1 VSTDQEPPGQAFT
14 VNAPWSAGLQV
25 GYHNVQI
32 NVYAPGTW
40 ADSSAQRPL
49 ADASGVI
56 ASPYRGLGVFEE
68 RDEEFFFG
76 RETAV
81 TQVMQRMSQCAA
93 GPGLLVV
100 SGVSGAGKSS
110 LLRAGMLPQMRR
122 SGLAAAPGSAS
133 WPCLLFTPGRAP
145 IGERAVRTAALAGID
160 AAAVQR
166 SVARDPGAFA
176 LTARQAA
183 LARQQEA
190 GGNRQQE
197 PGGNG
202 RLLLVIDQFEQ
213 LFTQC
218 PDEEQR
224 RAYVAALHAAAAP
237 GTAPA
242 ALIVLGV
249 RADFEARCADYPQL
263 VEAIQDRYLLTAM
276 TRRELR
282 LAITGPARKAGSRV
296 DAELVDDLLR
306 EVGTRLPAGPG
317 PSQVVG
323 AGVLPLLSHA
333 LDQAWRN
340 RTGDTLTLADY
351 DRSGGMETAVAASAD
366 RAYEGLTARQQATAR
381 QVFLQ
386 LTAAGGEGADMAIR
400 ADRAELSAGENTD
413 DVQAVLA
420 AFAAERLLTL
430 SADSV
435 EISHE
440 VLLTAW
446 PLLRDT
452 WLAQT
457 RADRLVRTKLRD
469 TAGEWARHDQD
480 PSYLYA
486 GSLLEAAA
494 RVAADPIRH
503 ATLSPPEREFLRHSE
518 RARRRRTRRLR
529 AFVAILAVLVMGLA
543 VVAFAAI
550 RAGQQTASE
559 RDAAD
564 GALVVADAGELAAD
578 SQALGDADP
587 VLARLEALAAWRSDP
602 SSAQAR
608 YAVWSA
614 ALLPG
619 IAVLGGQAGQ
629 VDALAFSPD
638 GTTLA
643 TTTGTNS
650 PASGTQL
657 WDVAT
662 HQPLGR
668 PLSVPGSGEI
678 VSLAFSPDGK
688 ILAAGT
694 ARGDTQLWDVATRE
708 LMASLPGGTG
718 LEVASLAFS
727 PDGRLLAIGT
737 TYAQESDP
745 AGSARLWDVGTR
757 RPLGPPLVTSSA
769 GICSVVFSPGGQTLA
784 VGVNDGSTHLW
795 DVAGRQPLGHP
806 LPDSVSGLASDPLA
820 FSPDGKTLATAAGT
834 GAKLWDVAT
843 GRLIRT
849 LGDSEGAYSVAFD
862 PDGQTLAVGSQF
874 GPAQLWDVATQ
885 QQVGPPLTGSGN
897 AIYAMTFSPDGQ
909 ILATGTSVGTEL
921 WSVTT
926 AIGNPSAMLP
936 DSGGVLS
943 VSFSRSG
950 ILATGPYDDGTVRR
964 WNVAT
969 QRQVGTTVTTHADI
983 FGGNLTSSPDGR
995 TLALGTATGTL
1006 LWTATASHPADITL
1020 RSTTAISS
1028 VAFSPDG
1035 KFLAASNRDG
1045 TELWQVATRK
1055 QVGVIHNGS
1064 SGLSVFSPDGKMLA
1078 TEDGGTIRLWSVATR
1093 RPVGGSLTSDSQ
1105 VDSLAFSP
1113 EGGPVLA
1120 AGTGAGTEVWNLAS
1134 RRPAGVLLPS
1144 SSEVRSVA
1152 FSPDGTVLAAGTA
1165 TGVQLWDVATGQQ
1178 LGPSLTATPDQSPES
1193 ASEAPG
1199 GLQTVRPSD
1208 SATEVSSVAFS
1219 PDGKTLAVGL
1229 ANGPTQLWNVAFL
1242 LPSDTGSYIC
1252 ASTGQTLTRTQWT
1265 QYAKSLPYQDV
1276 CS

>member
-1 VSTDQEPPGQAFT
+1 MHQSAPGKTVTHLVSTDQEPPGQAFT
-14 VNAPWSAGLQV
+14 VNAGLQV

-56 ASPYRGLGVFEE
+56 TSPYRGLGVFEE

-81 TQVMQRMSQCAA
+81 TQVMRRMSQCAT

-110 LLRAGMLPQMRR
+110 LLRAGMLPRMRR
-122 SGLAAAPGSAS
+122 SGLASAPGSAS

-145 IGERAVRTAALAGID
+145 IDELAARTAALAGID
-160 AAAVQR
+160 ASAVQR

-176 LTARQAA
+176 LIARQAA
-183 LARQQEA
+183 LA
-190 GGNRQQE
+190 RQQE

-224 RAYVAALHAAAAP
+224 RAYVAALHAAAATR

-263 VEAIQDRYLLTAM
+263 AEAIQDRYLLTAM

-296 DAELVDDLLR
+296 DADLVDDLLR
-306 EVGTRLPAGPG
+306 EVGTRPPAGPG

-366 RAYEGLTARQQATAR
+366 RAYQSLTARQQATAR

-400 ADRAELSAGENTD
+400 ADREELPAGENAD

-518 RARRRRTRRLR
+518 RARQRRTRRLR

-550 RAGQQTASE
+550 RAGRQTASE
-559 RDAAD
+559 RDAAVGD
-564 GALVVADAGELAAD
+564 LYVADAGELAAG
-578 SQALGDADP
+578 SEALGDTDP

-629 VDALAFSPD
+629 IDALAFSPD

-657 WDVAT
+657 WNVAT

-668 PLSVPGSGEI
+668 PLSVPGSGAI

-694 ARGDTQLWDVATRE
+694 THGDTQLWNVATRG
-708 LMASLPGGTG
+708 LIGSLPGGTG
-718 LEVASLAFS
+718 LEVAALAFS

-737 TYAQESDP
+737 ESDS

-757 RPLGPPLVTSSA
+757 RPLGPPLATSSG
-769 GICSVVFSPGGQTLA
+769 GICSVVFSPDGQTLA
-784 VGVNDGSTHLW
+784 VGVNDGSTQLW
-795 DVAGRQPLGHP
+795 DVAGRRPLGHP
-806 LPDSVSGLASDPLA
+806 LPDSVSGLASNPLA

-843 GRLIRT
+843 HKLIRT
-849 LGDSEGAYSVAFD
+849 LGDSEGAYSVAFAA
-862 PDGQTLAVGSQF
+862 DGQTLAIGSQF
-874 GPAQLWDVATQ
+874 ASAQLWDVATRQ
-885 QQVGPPLTGSGN
+885 RIGLPLTGSGN
-897 AIYAMTFSPDGQ
+897 AIYAMAFSPDGK
-909 ILATGTSVGTEL
+909 ILAVGTSVGTEL
-921 WSVTT
+921 WSATT
-926 AIGNPSAMLP
+926 AIGNPSAILP
-936 DSGGVLS
+936 DSGGVRS
-943 VSFSRSG
+943 VTFSPGG

-969 QRQVGTTVTTHADI
+969 HRQVGSTVTTHADI
-983 FGGNLTSSPDGR
+983 FGGNLTSSPDGG

-1006 LWTATASHPADITL
+1006 LWAATASHPVGVML
-1020 RSTTAISS
+1020 RSATAVRS
-1028 VAFSPDG
+1028 VAFSSDG
-1035 KFLAASNRDG
+1035 KFLAASNLDG
-1045 TELWQVATRK
+1045 TELWRVATRE
-1055 QVGVIHNGS
+1055 QVGVIHYGS

-1078 TEDGGTIRLWSVATR
+1078 TDDGGTIRLWSVATR
-1093 RPVGGSLTSDSQ
+1093 RAVGSSLTSDSQ
-1105 VDSLAFSP
+1105 VDSMAFSP
-1113 EGGPVLA
+1113 RGSILA
-1120 AGTGAGTEVWNLAS
+1120 AGTQAGTEVWDLAS
-1134 RRPAGVLLPS
+1134 RQPAGVLLPS
-1144 SSEVRSVA
+1144 SSEVESVA
-1152 FSPDGTVLAAGTA
+1152 FSPDGTVLAAGTG
-1165 TGVQLWDVATGQQ
+1165 TGVQLWDVATRQQ
-1178 LGPSLTATPDQSPES
+1178 IGPLLTATPEQGPES
-1193 ASEAPG
+1193 TSTAPG
-1199 GLQTVRPSD
+1199 GLQTARPSD
-1208 SATEVSSVAFS
+1208 YATEVSSVAFS
-1219 PDGKTLAVGL
+1219 PDGKTLAAGL

-1242 LPSDTGSYIC
+1242 LPSDTASYVC
-1252 ASTGQTLTRTQWT
+1252 ASAGQTLTRTQWAR
-1265 QYAKSLPYQDV
+1265 YAQGLPYQDV
-1276 CS
+1276 CP